1 MMNIDFHTHG
11 KLAKRLPFSS
21 EYAEWQFREAKQAG
35 LNAIC
40 LTEHYNS
47 DELAR
52 FYKYLGDHLERDG
65 DGRLYEGLR
74 IFAGMEI
81 DIAEQGH
88 ILVIGE
94 LDGIASLYEE
104 LSPYLKQE
112 EHPTFEQ
119 LLTISLPYS
128 VLIGAGHPF
137 RASSRIPTLPEEL
150 LKKLDFVELN
160 GHDVALDG
168 ECIVEKTN
176 AFAERLELP
185 VLAGSDTHQSI
196 QFGCIY
202 TKFENDCATVSALKK
217 EVAQSKYTIEYSD
230 SAQAQVK
237 NAKLVKRALKE
248 IHLLGGDYVSLL
260 F

>member
-1 MMNIDFHTHG
+1 MNIDFHTHG

-35 LNAIC
+35 LKAIC

-47 DELAR
+47 EELAR
-52 FYKYLGDHLERDG
+52 FYKYLGDNLERDG
-65 DGRLYEGLR
+65 DSYLYDGLR
-74 IFAGMEI
+74 IFVGMEI

-94 LDGIASLYEE
+94 LENIASLYET
-104 LSPYLKQE
+104 LSPYLKQK
-112 EHPTFEQ
+112 EHPQFEQ

-137 RASSRIPTLPEEL
+137 RASSRIPTLPKEL
-150 LKKLDFVELN
+150 LRLLDFIELN

-168 ECIVEKTN
+168 VYVTEKTN
-176 AFAERLELP
+176 AFAEKLGLP
-185 VLAGSDTHQSI
+185 VVAGSDTHQSI

-202 TKFENDCATVSALKK
+202 TKFENDCTTISALKK
-217 EVAQSKYTIEYSD
+217 EIVQSKYTIEYSD
-230 SAQAQVK
+230 YAYAQVK

-248 IHLLGGDYVSLL
+248 IHALGSDYVSLL